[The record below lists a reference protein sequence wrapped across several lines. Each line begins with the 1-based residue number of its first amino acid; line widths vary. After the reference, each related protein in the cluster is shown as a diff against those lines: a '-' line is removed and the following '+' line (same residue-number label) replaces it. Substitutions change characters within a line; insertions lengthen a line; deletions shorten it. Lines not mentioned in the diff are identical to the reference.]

1 MSEVEFDR
9 LLNAVQTAMTPV
21 PKEDFMSAS
30 LPILSAPPL
39 AANDNHMA
47 WPLIPF
53 PEGWN
58 AAC

>member
-9 LLNAVQTAMTPV
+9 LLNAVRTAMTPV

-30 LPILSAPPL
+30 LPILNAPRL